1 LLFSWVCISSC
12 LTSILFPLT
21 WWKRC
26 VYEHTHT
33 HTHTH
38 THPSWN
44 IWLYMWSRIVAMHS
58 GSHLQCQLCGR

>member
-38 THPSWN
+38 TSFMK
-44 IWLYMWSRIVAMHS
+44 YMIVYVVTHS
-58 GSHLQCQLCGR
+58 GHA